1 MRLISL
7 LISYG
12 RYLLLAIR
20 LAGQIFHR
28 TIGAKYR
35 KSFLGYFWM
44 IVPAVVIGGGVSVA
58 KLSGTIN
65 PGVTGLPYPLFVFIG
80 VIVWMIFVELLDV
93 PYQAFDGARSYL
105 TRVNFPREA
114 VVLVQVYE
122 SLVGAAARFIFL
134 CVVLAAFGVF
144 SFGGVLILLASIV
157 TSVLLGLGIG
167 MLLAPFMI
175 LFEDVRNTVRLFVS
189 YGIFISAAFYA
200 PHGGIFGRAI
210 QINPLSIV
218 MAAARE
224 GVETGGLTSV
234 APAFLV
240 VTVVAVLLV
249 ILGTALIRIALPIV
263 VERMLIGGR

>member
-12 RYLLLAIR
+12 QYLLLAIR

-80 VIVWMIFVELLDV
+80 VIIWMIFVELLDV

-122 SLVGAAARFIFL
+122 SLVGAAGTIHIFMRGH
-134 CVVLAAFGVF
+134 CGF
-144 SFGGVLILLASIV
+144 SECF
-157 TSVLLGLGIG
+157 
-167 MLLAPFMI
+167 
-175 LFEDVRNTVRLFVS
+175 
-189 YGIFISAAFYA
+189 
-200 PHGGIFGRAI
+200 
-210 QINPLSIV
+210 Q
-218 MAAARE
+218 
-224 GVETGGLTSV
+224 
-234 APAFLV
+234 LV
-240 VTVVAVLLV
+240 VC
-249 ILGTALIRIALPIV
+249 
-263 VERMLIGGR
+263 